1 MDFGN
6 YGIIGNAILHFEKE
20 PDWYWEILPVT
31 SGMEL
36 DRSKF
41 MLYNRIVMD
50 ATGNRREQPPTWLE
64 IAHREIALTFG
75 GTNIP
80 LSKDKPDEPVLKKG
94 VTSLEVE
101 VFLKTMPQPII
112 VEIWKKIG
120 EIYKDWGPID
130 PNAL

>member
-6 YGIIGNAILHFEKE
+6 YGIVGNTIYHFEKE
-20 PDWYWEILPVT
+20 PNWYWEFTPVT

-41 MLYNRIVMD
+41 MLYNRMVMD
-50 ATGNRREQPPTWLE
+50 ITGNRREQPPTWLE

-80 LSKDKPDEPVLKKG
+80 ETELKKG
-94 VTSLEVE
+94 ATLQEVE
-101 VFLKTMPQPII
+101 VFLKTMPQPMII
-112 VEIWKKIG
+112 ELWKKIG
-120 EIYKDWGPID
+120 EIYKDWGPVD